1 MKKKKCAKCGM
12 INCKCK
18 GHSKKKYGSGGAYKM
33 GKGGAA
39 KKVTKTRRKM

>member
-18 GHSKKKYGSGGAYKM
+18 GHSKKKYGTGGYKM